1 MASNKKRMLSRL
13 RQVNLSLFAIVAEG
27 FLSRLSFGFISFA
40 LPLYASHLGLSLT
53 QIGFLIAL
61 NEAVALM
68 LKPVM
73 GYAADRFGLKR
84 SFTIAIGLRSLV
96 ALLLAF
102 VTSPW
107 QLYGVRAIH
116 GSSKALRD
124 PAASALIAEQGGKKA
139 IASAFAWYHT
149 AKMVAGSLGKA
160 LAGIILTITASNFS
174 LVFTLSFVISVLP
187 LYAVARYVRE
197 NTPQP
202 EETKA
207 AVETLTQ
214 ATPEEPPVNVLESRW
229 LLLPFTLLNFLI
241 NGTAEML
248 KGLFPIL
255 ATQYGGLNEAQTG
268 LIYTASTIV
277 LLISGPMFGWLSDR
291 GNRKLVLMVR
301 SIANTISSIIYI
313 FAPNFLGI
321 TTGKLVDDIGKSAFR
336 PAWGSLMAHIS
347 SFDKRRRAQTMSWMI
362 LGEDAGTIVG
372 PILAGF
378 LWTTWGLTIML
389 SARVVLAIVTEVYA
403 AYLDRLLENTERD
416 KSTQPHRRRRRR
428 RRRRSSVLHWFR
440 RKTRRR

>member
-1 MASNKKRMLSRL
+1 MLSKL

-27 FLSRLSFGFISFA
+27 FFSRLSFGFISFA

-53 QIGFLIAL
+53 QIGFLIAV
-61 NEAVALM
+61 NEAVALV
-68 LKPVM
+68 LKPLM
-73 GYAADRFGLKR
+73 GWVADRFGLKR

-96 ALLLAF
+96 ALFLAF
-102 VTSPW
+102 ATSPW
-107 QLYGVRAIH
+107 QLYGIRAIH

-124 PAASALIAEQGGKKA
+124 PSASALIAEQGGKKA

-160 LAGIILTITASNFS
+160 LAGIILTVTAANFS
-174 LVFTLSFVISVLP
+174 LVFTLSFVISILP
-187 LYAVARYVRE
+187 LYAVARYVRGSKLE
-197 NTPQP
+197 H
-202 EETKA
+202 EETTA
-207 AVETLTQ
+207 TEAETLAEAAPQ
-214 ATPEEPPVNVLESRW
+214 EPANEIPVNVSQSRW

-241 NGTAEML
+241 NSTAEML

-268 LIYTASTIV
+268 SIYIASTIV
-277 LLISGPMFGWLSDR
+277 LLVSGPLFGWLSDR

-301 SIANTISSIIYI
+301 SIGNTISSIIYI
-313 FAPNFLGI
+313 FAPNFIGI
-321 TTGKLVDDIGKSAFR
+321 TAGKLVDDIGKSAFR

-372 PILAGF
+372 PILAGL
-378 LWTTWGLTIML
+378 LWTTWGLPIML

-403 AYLDRLLENTERD
+403 AYLDRLLENQERGRG
-416 KSTQPHRRRRRR
+416 TQPRRR
-428 RRRRSSVLHWFR
+428 RRRRSFILNWFKRKAR
-440 RKTRRR
+440 RK

>member
-1 MASNKKRMLSRL
+1 MLSKL

-40 LPLYASHLGLSLT
+40 LPLYATHLGLSLT

-68 LKPVM
+68 LKPLM
-73 GYAADRFGLKR
+73 GWVADRFGLKR

-107 QLYGVRAIH
+107 QLYAVRAIH

-124 PAASALIAEQGGKKA
+124 PSASALIAEQGGKKA

-160 LAGIILTITASNFS
+160 LAGIILTVTAANFS
-174 LVFTLSFVISVLP
+174 LVFALSFVISIFP

-197 NTPQP
+197 SHSQP
-202 EETKA
+202 EEATTKA
-207 AVETLTQ
+207 EALAQ
-214 ATPEEPPVNVLESRW
+214 ATPQEPANELPVNVSESRW

-268 LIYTASTIV
+268 LIYTASTLV
-277 LLISGPMFGWLSDR
+277 LLVSGPLFGWLSDR

-301 SIANTISSIIYI
+301 SISNTISSIIYI
-313 FAPNFLGI
+313 FVPNFFGI
-321 TTGKLVDDIGKSAFR
+321 ATGKLVDDIGKSAFR

-378 LWTTWGLTIML
+378 LWTTWGLPIML
-389 SARVVLAIVTEVYA
+389 SVRVGLAIVTEVYA
-403 AYLDRLLENTERD
+403 AYLDRLLENQDRGT
-416 KSTQPHRRRRRR
+416 KSRRRR
-428 RRRRSSVLHWFR
+428 RRRRSSVLNWFR
-440 RKTRRR
+440 RKAKRK